1 MWYARQ
7 RELKMRKWALVLNLC
22 MVSCVDYGVT
32 RSQRL
37 DAWTQPE
44 RDDPVDILWVLD
56 NSASMSEEHASLLD
70 HAAAFTDTLASA
82 ELEFRLGVVVTD
94 PADLGDQKGDTMNES
109 TAGLT
114 DSFRAAV
121 TDAGVHGSREEAGF
135 DAAAAGAS
143 SLVYPDFA
151 RENANLE
158 VIVYS
163 DEDDQTDID
172 VADFLGELELTRPG
186 MVAHVNAIVGDEP
199 AGCASPLA
207 AADPGT
213 KYIAAKT
220 ASGGVRESICGND
233 IDAMLERVA
242 NQAIGLNT
250 TFLLTDLP
258 LLNTLVV
265 KIDDAEIPRRDED
278 GWRYDG
284 RLNALVFAGWAIP
297 RPGAKVTA
305 SYFNWTGGALPDTGF
320 AEE

>member
-1 MWYARQ
+1 MWYTRSSGMI
-7 RELKMRKWALVLNLC
+7 MRTCVLALSLC
-22 MVSCVDYGVT
+22 SFSCVDYAVT

-56 NSASMSEEHASLLD
+56 NSASMSEEHESLID
-70 HAAAFTDTLASA
+70 HAASFTDTLAAA
-82 ELEFRLGVVVTD
+82 ELEFRLGLVVTD
-94 PADLGDQKGDTMNES
+94 PADLGDQKGETMTDQS
-109 TAGLT
+109 PGLT
-114 DSFRAAV
+114 AAFQAAI
-121 TDAGVHGSREEAGF
+121 TDAGLRGSREEAGF
-135 DAAAAGAS
+135 EAAAAGAS

-151 RENANLE
+151 REDANLE
-158 VIVYS
+158 VIVYA
-163 DEDDQTDID
+163 DEDDQSE
-172 VADFLGELELTRPG
+172 VNVSDFLGELELTRPG
-186 MVAHVNAIVGDEP
+186 MVARVNVIVGDEP

-213 KYIAAKT
+213 RYISAKD
-220 ASGGVRESICGND
+220 ASGGVRESICVND

-284 RLNALVFAGWAIP
+284 RSNAIVFAGWSIP

-305 SYFNWTGGALPDTGF
+305 SYYNWTGGALPDTGF
-320 AEE
+320 AAE